1 MMSGGQGQPP
11 LFADKGCLPIE
22 MSCEPFRRALPV
34 LTGREGWS
42 LVGGSKKKKGP
53 GFDE

>member
-1 MMSGGQGQPP
+1 MMSGGQGAP

-22 MSCEPFRRALPV
+22 MSCEPFKRALPV

-42 LVGGSKKKKGP
+42 LVGGSKRKGP